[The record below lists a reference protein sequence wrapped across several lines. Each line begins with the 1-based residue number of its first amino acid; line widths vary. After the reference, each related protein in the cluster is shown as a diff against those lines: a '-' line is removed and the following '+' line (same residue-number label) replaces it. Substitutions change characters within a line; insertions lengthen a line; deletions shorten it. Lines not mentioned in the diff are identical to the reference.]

1 MLTQTELLLIYELLT
16 FMIERYEGTDAL
28 SDEGL
33 NAFVALHQKCES
45 LLLLLEQSTA
55 SELAALRP
63 SSDRIH

>member
-16 FMIERYEGTDAL
+16 FVIEHYEGTDAL

-33 NAFVALHQKCES
+33 DAFVALHQKCES

-63 SSDRIH
+63 TSNRIH